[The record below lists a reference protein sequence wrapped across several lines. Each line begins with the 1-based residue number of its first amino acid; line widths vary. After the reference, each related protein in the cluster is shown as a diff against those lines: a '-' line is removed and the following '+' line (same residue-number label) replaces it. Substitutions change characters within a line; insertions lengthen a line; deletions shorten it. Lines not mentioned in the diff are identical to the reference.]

1 MKLNYFVLK
10 FQDRYLWKIFV
21 KLKRKNMIKQDKTG
35 YQFNQECINDVSKG
49 FLEAQSYLIHCIFL

>member
-1 MKLNYFVLK
+1 
-10 FQDRYLWKIFV
+10 
-21 KLKRKNMIKQDKTG
+21 MIKQDKTG